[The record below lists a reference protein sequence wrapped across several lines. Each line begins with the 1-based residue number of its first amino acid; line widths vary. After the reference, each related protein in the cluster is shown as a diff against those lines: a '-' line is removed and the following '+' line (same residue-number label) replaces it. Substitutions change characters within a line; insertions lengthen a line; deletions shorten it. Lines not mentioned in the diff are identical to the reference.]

1 MEPGKCSLDGGC
13 MKVVILAG
21 GKGTRISEESVL
33 RPKPMV
39 TIGGHPILWHI
50 MKIYDSFGFRN
61 FIVCC
66 GYKGEFIKKYFV
78 RYALKKNRASLDLS
92 KTKENGQTEYMED
105 GTGTEQWKV
114 ICANTGLETLTAG
127 RIQKIKQYIGDDEE
141 FMITYGDGVADIDIQ
156 ELIRFHR
163 EHGKVLTI
171 STTRPEGRFGA
182 INIRENDS
190 VESFQEKARRT
201 QSYVNIGFMVA
212 NKKIFDYLG
221 DGSEMLE
228 RGPFERLVADN
239 QMAAYKHPG
248 FWSPM
253 DNIHDRE
260 YLEKLWS
267 TEAPWRK
274 W

>member
-1 MEPGKCSLDGGC
+1 

-21 GKGTRISEESVL
+21 GRGTRISEESSL
-33 RPKPMV
+33 RPKPLV

-50 MKIYDSFGFRN
+50 MKIYCSYGFHD

-66 GYKGEFIKKYFV
+66 GYKGEYIKRYFV
-78 RYALKKNRASLDLS
+78 RYGLKQAAVKFSLSQLN
-92 KTKENGQTEYMED
+92 ENGQTKDITDKESAEN
-105 GTGTEQWKV
+105 WKV

-127 RIQKIKQYIGDDEE
+127 RILKIKKYIGEDEE
-141 FMITYGDGVADIDIQ
+141 FMITYGDGVADINIAK
-156 ELIRFHR
+156 LISFHR
-163 EHGKVLTI
+163 ERGKILTI

-182 INIRENDS
+182 ISIDKKGN
-190 VESFQEKARRT
+190 VESFKEKARRS

-212 NKKIFDYLG
+212 NKKLFDYLG
-221 DGSEMLE
+221 DGNEMLE
-228 RGPFERLVADN
+228 REPFERLVADG

-267 TEAPWRK
+267 DGALWK
-274 W
+274 IW

>member
-1 MEPGKCSLDGGC
+1 

-21 GKGTRISEESVL
+21 GRGTRISEESSL
-33 RPKPMV
+33 RPKPLV

-50 MKIYDSFGFRN
+50 MKIYSNYGFQD

-66 GYKGEFIKKYFV
+66 GYKGEYIKRYFV
-78 RYALKKNRASLDLS
+78 RYGLQQAAVKFSLSQLN
-92 KTKENGQTEYMED
+92 ENGQTKDITDKES
-105 GTGTEQWKV
+105 TENWKV

-127 RIQKIKQYIGDDEE
+127 RILKIKKYIGEDEE
-141 FMITYGDGVADIDIQ
+141 FMITYGDGVADINIAK
-156 ELIRFHR
+156 LISFHR
-163 EHGKVLTI
+163 ERGKILTI

-182 INIRENDS
+182 ISIDKKGN
-190 VESFQEKARRT
+190 VESFKEKARRS

-212 NKKIFDYLG
+212 NKKLFDYLG
-221 DGSEMLE
+221 DGNEMLE
-228 RGPFERLVADN
+228 REPFERLVADG

-267 TEAPWRK
+267 NGALWK
-274 W
+274 IW

>member
-1 MEPGKCSLDGGC
+1 

-39 TIGGHPILWHI
+39 TIGGRPILWHI
-50 MKIYDSFGFRN
+50 MKIYDSFGFHD

-66 GYKGEFIKKYFV
+66 GYKGEIIKKYFV
-78 RYALKKNRASLDLS
+78 RYALQRSKVRFGLS
-92 KTKENGQTEYMED
+92 QLEPNGQTKMMDDHENSEN
-105 GTGTEQWKV
+105 WKV

-127 RIQKIKQYIGDDEE
+127 RILKIKKYIGEDEE
-141 FMITYGDGVADIDIQ
+141 FMITYGDGVADIDIP

-182 INIRENDS
+182 ISIDEAGNVD
-190 VESFQEKARRT
+190 SFQEKARRS

-212 NKKIFDYLG
+212 DKRLFGYLG

-228 RGPFERLVADN
+228 RGPFERLVADG

-260 YLEKLWS
+260 YLEKLWCN
-267 TEAPWRK
+267 EAPWRR

>member
-1 MEPGKCSLDGGC
+1 

-39 TIGGHPILWHI
+39 TIGGYPILWHI
-50 MKIYDSFGFRN
+50 MKIYDSYGFCD
-61 FIVCC
+61 FILCC

-78 RYALKKNRASLDLS
+78 RYGLQKSTVSLGLS
-92 KTKENGQTEYMED
+92 QIKENGQIKYIED
-105 GTGTEQWKV
+105 DVGKENWDV
-114 ICANTGLETLTAG
+114 LCANTGLETLTAG
-127 RIQKIKQYIGDDEE
+127 RIQKIKQYIGEDKE
-141 FMITYGDGVADIDIQ
+141 FMITYGDGVADIDIL

-182 INIRENDS
+182 ISIDKDS
-190 VESFQEKARRT
+190 NVESFQEKVRRS

-212 NKKIFDYLG
+212 DKRLFDYLG

-228 RGPFERLVADN
+228 KGPFDRLVADG

-260 YLEKLWS
+260 YLEKLWCNN
-267 TEAPWRK
+267 APWRI

>member
-1 MEPGKCSLDGGC
+1 

-21 GKGTRISEESVL
+21 GKGTRISEESQI

-39 TIGGHPILWHI
+39 TIGGKPIIWHI
-50 MKIYDSFGFRN
+50 MKIYSQFDYRE

-66 GYKGEFIKKYFV
+66 GYKGEYIKKYFLNYGLQRKRIEV
-78 RYALKKNRASLDLS
+78 DLNIVN
-92 KTKENGQTEYMED
+92 KNGQTKTNDESDIIEN
-105 GTGTEQWKV
+105 WNI

-127 RIQKIKQYIGDDEE
+127 RILGIKKYIGDDDE
-141 FMITYGDGVADIDIQ
+141 FMITYGDGVADIDIND
-156 ELIRFHR
+156 LIRFHQ

-182 INIRENDS
+182 ISIDNGGTVDN
-190 VESFQEKARRT
+190 FKEKARRS

-212 NKKIFDYLG
+212 NRKLFDYLG
-221 DGSEMLE
+221 DGREMLE
-228 RGPFERLVADN
+228 CGPFEKLVNDK

-253 DNIHDRE
+253 DNIHDRK

-267 TEAPWRK
+267 DGAPWK
-274 W
+274 IW

>member
-1 MEPGKCSLDGGC
+1 

-21 GKGTRISEESVL
+21 GKGTRISEESSL

-39 TIGGHPILWHI
+39 MIGGHPILWHI
-50 MKIYDSFGFRN
+50 MKIYDSFGFRD

-78 RYALKKNRASLDLS
+78 RYGLQRNTVNFGLSQLKQ
-92 KTKENGQTEYMED
+92 NGQTKTIED
-105 GTGTEQWKV
+105 NKNSENWKV

-127 RIQKIKQYIGDDEE
+127 RIIKIQKYIGEDEE
-141 FMITYGDGVADIDIQ
+141 FMITYGDGVADIDIP

-163 EHGKVLTI
+163 RHGKVLTI

-182 INIRENDS
+182 ISIDKDGN
-190 VESFQEKARRT
+190 VESFQEKARRS

-212 NKKIFDYLG
+212 DKRLFDYLG

-228 RGPFERLVADN
+228 RGPFDRLVADG
-239 QMAAYKHPG
+239 QIAAYKHPG

-260 YLEKLWS
+260 YLEELWGGG
-267 TEAPWRK
+267 APWKR

>member
-1 MEPGKCSLDGGC
+1 MDGGC

-50 MKIYDSFGFRN
+50 MKIYDSFGFRD

-78 RYALKKNRASLDLS
+78 RYALQKNKVSLGLS
-92 KTKENGQTEYMED
+92 RIKENGQTEYIED

-127 RIQKIKQYIGDDEE
+127 RIQQIKQYIGDDEE
-141 FMITYGDGVADIDIQ
+141 FMITYGDGVADIDIP

-182 INIRENDS
+182 INIREDNS

-228 RGPFERLVADN
+228 RGPFERLVVDN

-260 YLEKLWS
+260 YLEKLWCN
-267 TEAPWRK
+267 EAPWRK